1 MSVNI
6 AHLVNRGGQN
16 QSALSRVERYF
27 RAVSERFKARIVNR
41 STKDIPVR
49 VADIDILTLGEVFA
63 NPEFREGTIFTQLKV
78 DGTTESGYI
87 FLQVV
92 LFNKLVNILLG
103 GAMDSVEVSVSAR
116 EFKGTN
122 ERLASRMGQEL
133 CEDMIRLK
141 EGQPIKLSPMR
152 PTVNRPLISRD
163 QKTQEVLFI
172 TFDIGKVTEP
182 LGLMSIVMP
191 PSAFDDLLQISSAEA
206 AATGP
211 VSLDHLGNV
220 RLNLE
225 VSLAETFQMSVS
237 ELTEK
242 MVEGE
247 TLELREVGEALLV
260 LASINGVPLY
270 VGDYAENGEMRACR
284 ILSPMTD
291 ELEM

>member
-27 RAVSERFKARIVNR
+27 RGVSERFKARIVNR

-78 DGTTESGYI
+78 DGTNESGFI

-103 GAMDSVEVSVSAR
+103 GAMDAVEVSVSAR

-122 ERLASRMGQEL
+122 ERIATRMAQEL

-141 EGQPIKLSPMR
+141 EGPSLSLVPLR
-152 PTVNRPLISRD
+152 PTVNRPIISRD
-163 QKTQEVLFI
+163 QKTQEVLFV

-182 LGLMSIVMP
+182 LGLMSIIMP
-191 PSAFDDLLQISSAEA
+191 PSAFDDLLQIATEDK
-206 AATGP
+206 ATGP
-211 VSLDHLGNV
+211 VSLEHLSNV

-225 VSLAETFQMSVS
+225 VTLAETFQMTVS
-237 ELTEK
+237 ELTK
-242 MVEGE
+242 RLVEGE
-247 TLELREVGEALLV
+247 TLELRDVGEALLV

-270 VGDYAENGEMRACR
+270 VGDYAENGEMRAVR
-284 ILSPMTD
+284 IISPMKD
-291 ELEM
+291 ELEV